1 MERHHRQ
8 NRSEY
13 FFLHHGIFKC
23 HLIHDRRCNL
33 KECAITLAACDNL
46 RRIDQSNQTSEML
59 LIDNAAVIGIRQRI
73 VSKLLPDL
81 FLHLVNKCILN
92 RSRAVHIIRCHTG
105 LTAVQIFAKDNTS
118 GRQLY
123 IGCLVNDTRAFA
135 SELQCHRCQMLRRMC
150 HHFFTYCLTARK
162 KDIIKPF
169 L

>member
-1 MERHHRQ
+1 MEGHHRQ

-73 VSKLLPDL
+73 VSKLLPVNWYTDL
-81 FLHLVNKCILN
+81 ITESLGSKWRPIRGNEDCMRIN
-92 RSRAVHIIRCHTG
+92 R
-105 LTAVQIFAKDNTS
+105 
-118 GRQLY
+118 
-123 IGCLVNDTRAFA
+123 
-135 SELQCHRCQMLRRMC
+135 LRRRCRPLQMEW
-150 HHFFTYCLTARK
+150 AVM
-162 KDIIKPF
+162 
-169 L
+169 